1 MDIKKLTIT
10 PVIRGARKFTI
21 DNPTQERA
29 QRLITERLCSN
40 YENEKPVRLKLP
52 KFLRGFVNPKTRVI
66 EKLKSYI

>member
-10 PVIRGARKFTI
+10 PVIRGAQKITI
-21 DNPTQERA
+21 ESPSLERA

-40 YENEKPVRLKLP
+40 YENEKPLKTKLP